1 MVCLVCNHPFSWRI
15 APLERVCCQ
24 CGSLHV
30 LKSGLWE
37 VASQT
42 KSNANL
48 GTTTRTA
55 LRATATRVPTMHI
68 VPNIGTAMART
79 RESKGK

>member
-1 MVCLVCNHPFSWRI
+1 MLCLVCNHAFSWRI

-30 LKSGLWE
+30 LKSGVWD

-42 KSNANL
+42 KSAANL
-48 GTTTRTA
+48 GKTTRSA
-55 LRATATRVPTMHI
+55 LRANATRVPTMQI
-68 VPNIGTAMART
+68 VPALEMTSERK
-79 RESKGK
+79 R

>member
-1 MVCLVCNHPFSWRI
+1 MICLVCNHAFNWRI

-30 LKSGLWE
+30 LKSGLWQI
-37 VASQT
+37 ASKT
-42 KSNANL
+42 KSATNL

-55 LRATATRVPTMHI
+55 LRANATRVPSMHI
-68 VPNIGTAMART
+68 VPPLDMPVERK
-79 RESKGK
+79 R